1 MKSLIGLLQL
11 FELAYDDLFHSCVPA
26 EMLTLVL
33 GVHSLLLPH
42 LPARG
47 DHALRNTHLISDS
60 SHWVVPGILL
70 QGDGS
75 PQAQGEAFQV
85 GCLNDIHSLGIA
97 VATIEKRVRAGE
109 TVYVHGGSVSDEGQ
123 AALACACT
131 LGLLYDMTAEEA
143 FARVKGYG
151 CELREPAVDH
161 STLSDHEGA
170 MGGFRWLLVEA
181 EVHRIKTARAQEG
194 AAAAEEG
201 AVVPL
206 VMQGGAT
213 LS

>member
-1 MKSLIGLLQL
+1 MIRNAGFNRRIAPNFLEVIQ
-11 FELAYDDLFHSCVPA
+11 ANQIDI
-26 EMLTLVL
+26 VL
-33 GVHSLLLPH
+33 DVG
-42 LPARG
+42 A
-47 DHALRNTHLISDS
+47 N
-60 SHWVVPGILL
+60 
-70 QGDGS
+70 DG
-75 PQAQGEAFQV
+75 
-85 GCLNDIHSLGIA
+85 
-97 VATIEKRVRAGE
+97 
-109 TVYVHGGSVSDEGQ
+109 
-123 AALACACT
+123 
-131 LGLLYDMTAEEA
+131 
-143 FARVKGYG
+143 GYG